1 MIRYIVDRLEEGL
14 AVCETEDK
22 KKAVFPLKDL
32 PEAIR
37 EGDVLQELDGV
48 FSRDEEETA
57 ILCPLRGSF
66 LLRVRCIYIKDR
78 YRFLISSKVGSLGLP
93 GRQASS
99 IAD

>member
-37 EGDVLQELDGV
+37 VLQELDGV
-48 FSRDEEETA
+48 FSRDEEETSRRREKMKER
-57 ILCPLRGSF
+57 LM
-66 LLRVRCIYIKDR
+66 
-78 YRFLISSKVGSLGLP
+78 GLFEK
-93 GRQASS
+93 GTS
-99 IAD
+99 

>member
-48 FSRDEEETA
+48 FSRDEEETSRRREKMKERLENTEEEEKENGRKSA
-57 ILCPLRGSF
+57 ESTLREKTGG
-66 LLRVRCIYIKDR
+66 DR
-78 YRFLISSKVGSLGLP
+78 GWE
-93 GRQASS
+93 
-99 IAD
+99 

>member
-37 EGDVLQELDGV
+37 EGDVLQEGA
-48 FSRDEEETA
+48 ENTA

>member
-48 FSRDEEETA
+48 FSRAEEETSRRREKMKER
-57 ILCPLRGSF
+57 LM
-66 LLRVRCIYIKDR
+66 
-78 YRFLISSKVGSLGLP
+78 GLFEK
-93 GRQASS
+93 GTS
-99 IAD
+99 